1 MAGWDVADRHVLV
14 ACMLV
19 AFLATFLTT
28 RLVTRA
34 IRAGRGPFRDA
45 VVGGVH
51 VHHQVYGIILL
62 LLTGTAAFT
71 YRPESPWVEVLAVL
85 FGVGAALTLDEFALW
100 LHVEDVYWSA
110 EGRSSVDAVMLA
122 TVIGALLLI
131 GANPFDE
138 FAADGEV
145 TVATS
150 VLLNGTF
157 AGIALLKGR
166 VVLAVVGMFVPL
178 VSLVAAMRLARPRSW
193 WARRYDPEKLARS
206 HARFRRTRM
215 DRLVD
220 LFALPPDPRE
230 HAAVSPGPA
239 AAAATSREQ
248 GGPRRNG

>member
-1 MAGWDVADRHVLV
+1 MADRHVLV

-19 AFLATFLTT
+19 AFLVTFLAT

-34 IRAGRGPFRDA
+34 IRAGRGPFRDTT
-45 VVGGVH
+45 VGGVH
-51 VHHQVYGIILL
+51 VHHQVYGIFLL

-100 LHVEDVYWSA
+100 LHLEDVYWSA
-110 EGRSSVDAVMLA
+110 EGRTSVDAVMLA

-138 FAADGEV
+138 FDADGEA
-145 TVATS
+145 TVAVS
-150 VLLNGTF
+150 VLLNAAFVGV
-157 AGIALLKGR
+157 ALLKGR

-178 VSLVAAMRLARPRSW
+178 VAFVAALRLARPRSR

-206 HARFRRTRM
+206 HARFPAARETRL

-220 LFALPPDPRE
+220 LFALPPEPADRDPF
-230 HAAVSPGPA
+230 SPEPA
-239 AAAATSREQ
+239 AGGLVTREPGGSRRS
-248 GGPRRNG
+248 G